1 MPSRVDSILDRLSG
15 RLLPPS
21 CILCGAGGQKPCLDL
36 CAECHGDLVPAGPV
50 IRPAVPLRQIYAAFA
65 YRHPVD
71 ALLQSFKYGGRLA
84 TGRVLGTLLGQGVR
98 AAGLH
103 RDVDLVVPVPL
114 HPWRHAERGF
124 NQAVEIARWAVRPL
138 QRPRDAALVTRR
150 LATLPQVGLSGAE
163 RRTNLAGAFTASPRV
178 RGLHIAIVDDVTTTG
193 STVSAVARALI
204 AAGAASVD
212 AWCVA
217 ISGDDG
223 IRAEAGGESSPVVDR
238 IR

>member
-36 CAECHGDLVPAGPV
+36 CAECLGDLEPARPV
-50 IRPAVPLRQIYAAFA
+50 TRPAAPLRQIYAAFA
-65 YRHPVD
+65 YRYPVD

-84 TGRVLGTLLGQGVR
+84 TGRVLGTLLGQGVG
-98 AAGLH
+98 AAALH

-114 HPWRHAERGF
+114 HPERQAERGF
-124 NQAVEIARWAVRPL
+124 NQAAEIARWAARPL

-150 LATLPQVGLSGAE
+150 RATLPQVGLSGTE
-163 RRTNLAGAFTASPRV
+163 RRSNLARAFTASARV
-178 RGLHIAIVDDVTTTG
+178 RGLRVAVVDDVTTTG
-193 STVSAVARALI
+193 STLSAVARALI
-204 AAGAASVD
+204 EAGAASVD

-217 ISGDDG
+217 LSGDDG
-223 IRAEAGGESSPVVDR
+223 IRAEASGEASPVVDR